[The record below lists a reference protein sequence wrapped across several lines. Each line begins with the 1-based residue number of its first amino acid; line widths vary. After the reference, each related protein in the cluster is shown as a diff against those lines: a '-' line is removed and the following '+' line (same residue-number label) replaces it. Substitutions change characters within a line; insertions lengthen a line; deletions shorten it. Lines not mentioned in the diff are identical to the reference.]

1 MRNGLSQIN
10 VGIIGFGTVGAG
22 TVEVLLENREAIKN
36 RVGAEI
42 AVKRIADLDVKT
54 DRNVSVAQDLLT
66 TEAMDVIND
75 PDIHIAVE
83 LIGGI
88 DKAKEYILKAMAA
101 GKHVITANKALLA
114 EHGAE
119 IYDAAKKHRVSLAFE
134 ASVGGGIPILRSL
147 REGLAANRIN
157 SLMGILNGTSNYIL
171 TEMTQKGHPY
181 GEVVQEAIDLG
192 YAEDPPTLDV
202 DGTDA
207 AHKLAIL
214 VSIAYGSPVSFDHI
228 YREGIDRL
236 TPDDIR
242 FAHEFGYCIKLLA
255 IARRSE
261 DRIEARVHPT
271 MISLDHIMAN
281 VNGAY
286 NAIYVEG
293 DFVGPNLFYGLGAG
307 RRPTGSAVVSD
318 LIDLARRIRD
328 GSDSRMPPLGH
339 ALPLQEGPTI
349 RPIESL
355 RSAYYFRCSALDH
368 PGVLSKIAGI
378 LGEHQISIYSVI
390 QKGRKVNGSVPIVML
405 THEARESSVLKALS
419 EMDGLDVLTDKTLM
433 IRVEGA

>member
-1 MRNGLSQIN
+1 MSQVN

-22 TVEVLLENREAIKN
+22 TVEVLLENREVIRS

-42 AVKRIADLDVKT
+42 VVKRIADLDVKT
-54 DRNVSVAQDLLT
+54 DRKVSVAQDLLT

-88 DKAKEYILKAMAA
+88 DRAKEYILKAMAA

-119 IYDAAKKHRVSLAFE
+119 IYDAAEKHRVSLAFE

-147 REGLAANRIN
+147 REGLSANRVN

-181 GEVVQEAIDLG
+181 SQVVQEAIDLG

-214 VSIAYGSPVSFDHI
+214 VSIAFGSPVAFDHI

-255 IARRSE
+255 IARHSE
-261 DRIEARVHPT
+261 DQIEARVHPT
-271 MISLDHIMAN
+271 MIPLNHIMAN

-328 GSDSRMPPLGH
+328 ESDSRMPPLGH
-339 ALPLQEGPTI
+339 ALPLKEIPAI
-349 RPIESL
+349 RSIESL
-355 RSAYYFRCSALDH
+355 RSAYYFRFTAIDR
-368 PGVLSKIAGI
+368 PGVLSKIAGV
-378 LGEHQISIYSVI
+378 LGKHRISIYSVI
-390 QKGRKVNGSVPIVML
+390 QKGRKVNGTVPIVML
-405 THEARESSVLKALS
+405 THEAQESSVLKALS
-419 EMDGLDVLTDKTLM
+419 EMDAVDVLTDKTLM

>member
-1 MRNGLSQIN
+1 MSPIN

-22 TVEVLLENREAIKN
+22 TVEVLLGNRETLRN
-36 RVGAEI
+36 RVGSEI
-42 AVKRIADLDVKT
+42 TVKRIADLDLHS
-54 DRNVSVAQDLLT
+54 DRKVSVARDLLT
-66 TEAMDVIND
+66 TEAMDIIND
-75 PDIHIAVE
+75 PDIQIAVE

-88 DKAKEYILKAMAA
+88 DQAKEYILKAMAA

-119 IYDAAKKHRVSLAFE
+119 IYAAAEKYGVHLAFE

-147 REGLAANRIN
+147 REGLSANRIN
-157 SLMGILNGTSNYIL
+157 SLLGILNGTSNYIL

-181 GEVVQEAIDLG
+181 EQAVQEAIDLG

-214 VSIAYGSPVSFDHI
+214 VSIAFGNPVPFGHI
-228 YREGIDRL
+228 YKEGIDRL
-236 TPDDIR
+236 TPADIR

-255 IARRSE
+255 IARHVE
-261 DRIEARVHPT
+261 ERIEARVHPT
-271 MISLDHIMAN
+271 MIPLDHIMAN

-293 DFVGPNLFYGLGAG
+293 DFVGPNLYYGLGAG
-307 RRPTGSAVVSD
+307 RRPTASAVVSD
-318 LIDLARRIRD
+318 LVDLARRIRNQ
-328 GSDSRMPPLGH
+328 SDYRMPPLGH
-339 ALPLQEGPTI
+339 ALPLREAPTI

-355 RSAYYFRCSALDH
+355 WSAYYFRFSAIDR

-390 QKGRKVNGSVPIVML
+390 QKGRKINGTVPVVML
-405 THEARESSVLKALS
+405 THEAQESSVLEALS
-419 EMDGLDVLTDKTLM
+419 EMDALDVLTDKTLM
-433 IRVEGA
+433 LRVEGA